1 MPGLLFGQ
9 VLMYGYNSAEKR
21 TVYETFCADEGR
33 SRTGDKAMKDRL
45 KLLRKS
51 LKLTQEE
58 FAARIGI
65 KRNSYANYEIGRNK
79 PIDAVIF
86 SICREYRVS
95 ETWLRTGEGEMF
107 IPYDEET
114 RLLKWARAVFT
125 DESAVFQRRFAMM
138 MTELTPEQWKVME
151 KMADRLAGKEK
162 NTALR

>member
-1 MPGLLFGQ
+1 MCG
-9 VLMYGYNSAEKR
+9 
-21 TVYETFCADEGR
+21 TFRADEGR

-95 ETWLRTGEGEMF
+95 ETWLRTGEGDMF

-162 NTALR
+162 NTAFR

>member
-1 MPGLLFGQ
+1 
-9 VLMYGYNSAEKR
+9 
-21 TVYETFCADEGR
+21 
-33 SRTGDKAMKDRL
+33 MKNRL
-45 KLLRKS
+45 RLLRKT

-58 FAARIGI
+58 FASRIGI

-107 IPYDEET
+107 VPYDDET
-114 RLLKWARAVFT
+114 RLLKWARNVFT
-125 DESAVFQRRFAMM
+125 DESAMFQRRFAMM

-151 KMADRLAGKEK
+151 KMAGYLAGRE
-162 NTALR
+162 RDF

>member
-1 MPGLLFGQ
+1 MALRWTR
-9 VLMYGYNSAEKR
+9 AER
-21 TVYETFCADEGR
+21 RQEIVI
-33 SRTGDKAMKDRL
+33 MKDRL

-65 KRNSYANYEIGRNK
+65 KRNSYANYEIGRNN
-79 PIDAVIF
+79 PIDAVVF

-107 IPYDEET
+107 VPYDEET

-125 DESAVFQRRFAMM
+125 DESASFQRRFAMM
-138 MTELTPEQWKVME
+138 MTELTQEQRAVME
-151 KMADRLAGKEK
+151 KMANRLAGVETDTEK
-162 NTALR
+162 KSDSSEQKGID